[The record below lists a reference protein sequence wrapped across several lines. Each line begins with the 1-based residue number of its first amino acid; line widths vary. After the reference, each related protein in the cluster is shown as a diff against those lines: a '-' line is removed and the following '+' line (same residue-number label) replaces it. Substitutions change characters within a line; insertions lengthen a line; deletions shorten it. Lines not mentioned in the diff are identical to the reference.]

1 MRSIFIVEI
10 GGRVTVPGNVLGGDK
25 RFLTVG
31 LTREVVGPGA
41 DGGPELIAACPDQAS
56 AELVKRALE
65 NLGV

>member
-10 GGRVTVPGNVLGGDK
+10 GECVTVPGNVLGGDK
-25 RFLTVG
+25 RFPKVG

-41 DGGPELIAACPDQAS
+41 DGGPELIAACPDQES

-65 NLGV
+65 NLAV